1 VVRLPQ
7 GWKHGVRP
15 KSPDVS
21 ESWPEESPS
30 PPLDSTL
37 HEDWRADGVPQEV
50 IALPEAGDVVG
61 GYRILGRL
69 GAGGMGQVFHARDND
84 LERDVAL
91 KRLHISPMTPGR
103 PVYLSMTLDGT
114 QAAIDRMQAG
124 PPLTIQVHW
133 TRDNAGAAPG
143 APNLVTDLTIGRPGL
158 AATLDGDVRR
168 KGYFEWHTW
177 ARKDYLSPGPWTVSV
192 TYPDGQLLT
201 CGADAQPC
209 RFSITV
215 G

>member
-1 VVRLPQ
+1 MDQARNVMPVDAQVRRLVLCFTIAMVTGAATWINPPTAESPPPSAPQ
-7 GWKHGVRP
+7 GSHI
-15 KSPDVS
+15 
-21 ESWPEESPS
+21 E
-30 PPLDSTL
+30 
-37 HEDWRADGVPQEV
+37 AAPQAKAAAAPQSSGET
-50 IALPEAGDVVG
+50 ALGSITV
-61 GYRILGRL
+61 
-69 GAGGMGQVFHARDND
+69 ARW
-84 LERDVAL
+84 EF
-91 KRLHISPMTPGR
+91 SPMTPGR
-103 PVYLSMTLDGT
+103 SVYLSMTLDGT

-133 TRDNAGAAPG
+133 TRDNAGDAPG

-209 RFSITV
+209 RFSINV